1 MTVDRV
7 VRALRMTASVLIE
20 VAPVV
25 LEAVIEAVRK
35 LKRTS
40 RKS

>member
-1 MTVDRV
+1 MTLENVIRV
-7 VRALRMTASVLIE
+7 LRMTGRVLAE
-20 VAPVV
+20 VTPVV
-25 LEAVIEAVRK
+25 LEAVIEAVRQ

>member
-1 MTVDRV
+1 MTLEKVIRV
-7 VRALRMTASVLIE
+7 LRMTGRVLAE

>member
-1 MTVDRV
+1 MTLEKVIRV
-7 VRALRMTASVLIE
+7 LRMTGRVLAE
-20 VAPVV
+20 VAPIV

>member
-1 MTVDRV
+1 MTLENVIRV
-7 VRALRMTASVLIE
+7 LRMSGRVLAE
-20 VAPVV
+20 VAPIV
-25 LEAVIEAVRK
+25 LEVVIEAVRK

>member
-1 MTVDRV
+1 MTLEKVIRV
-7 VRALRMTASVLIE
+7 LRMTGRVLAE

-25 LEAVIEAVRK
+25 LEAVLEAVRK